1 MRLVKL
7 TMLRRIAVLLP
18 FGACFFPTLSAQD
31 NSPYSRYGLGD
42 ASPQSNILNR
52 GMGGVSAAYSDLL
65 YVNFLNPASYSAF
78 RTNKIL
84 ETGETISGRVVLDA
98 GINFDNRTLR
108 EANRPDKFTSPNTY
122 FSYLQLGIPLS
133 KNWGMAFGLR
143 PMSKIGYR
151 LQTQE
156 RLAVDSAVTQYRGEG
171 GAYQA
176 TFGTGF
182 AIKNFSVGANL
193 GYLFGKK
200 DYSSERTLI
209 NDTVTYARGNFQTKA
224 SFGGIFLSGGLQQK
238 IILSRHAKTKAE
250 KTVLR
255 LGAYGNLKRNLNANK
270 DFFRETF
277 TRDLTSGYLKIDSVY
292 SENDVKGKITYPG
305 TVGAGFIY
313 EVSPTPEDGGFQ
325 FGVDYVMTKWSD
337 YRFYNTSDLVQDSK
351 EFRIGAQILP
361 PIYPNRSYWKN
372 VSYRAGM
379 FVGNDNI
386 LVGGKLP
393 VFGISGGIS
402 LPVLGLKDP
411 SSRYRTQFTV
421 VNLSFEY
428 IKRGNN
434 DNLLKENLFRLS
446 AGFSL
451 SDNWFTKRKYN

>member
-1 MRLVKL
+1 
-7 TMLRRIAVLLP
+7 MLKRIAVLLP
-18 FGACFFPTLSAQD
+18 FGACFFSTLSAQD

-84 ETGETISGRVVLDA
+84 ETGETVSGRVVLDA

-182 AIKNFSVGANL
+182 AIKNFSIGANL

-238 IILSRHAKTKAE
+238 FILSRHEKTKAE

-255 LGAYGNLKRNLNANK
+255 LGVYGNLKRDLNANK

-292 SENDVKGKITYPG
+292 SEDNVKGKITYPG

-313 EVSPTPEDGGFQ
+313 EVSPT
-325 FGVDYVMTKWSD
+325 
-337 YRFYNTSDLVQDSK
+337 
-351 EFRIGAQILP
+351 
-361 PIYPNRSYWKN
+361 
-372 VSYRAGM
+372 
-379 FVGNDNI
+379 
-386 LVGGKLP
+386 
-393 VFGISGGIS
+393 
-402 LPVLGLKDP
+402 
-411 SSRYRTQFTV
+411 
-421 VNLSFEY
+421 
-428 IKRGNN
+428 
-434 DNLLKENLFRLS
+434 
-446 AGFSL
+446 
-451 SDNWFTKRKYN
+451 